1 MLLITFRNLI
11 INFKPRFEEVLY
23 EDKPVSQNHKTH
35 I

>member
-11 INFKPRFEEVLY
+11 INFTPRFEKVLY